1 MQVPAASDSRIIL
14 ICMTT
19 RQLRR
24 PLIPCELEQCEQCG
38 VDVWVDATVK
48 HDACLCMPCALKHPE
63 LIECI
68 IHPDVAATLRR
79 FGMSDAEI
87 ERVSEF
93 MGQMLKRQRLL
104 G

>member
-24 PLIPCELEQCEQCG
+24 PPIPSDLEQCGQCG
-38 VDVWVDATVK
+38 VEVWVDATVR
-48 HDACLCMPCALKHPE
+48 HDACLCMACALKHAE
-63 LIECI
+63 LIDWTP
-68 IHPDVAATLRR
+68 HPDVAATLRR

-93 MGQMLKRQRLL
+93 ARQTLKGRRLQ